1 MKTGYSQAAWRL
13 FEATLAT
20 LAGSRVR
27 AEAPAPT
34 WADTELAGTPFQ
46 PSSVVFPI
54 VRPKGSH

>member
-13 FEATLAT
+13 LEPTLGGT
-20 LAGSRVR
+20 RVR
-27 AEAPAPT
+27 PEAPVPT

-46 PSSVVFPI
+46 PCTVVFPI

>member
-13 FEATLAT
+13 FESTLAT
-20 LAGSRVR
+20 LIRTRVR
-27 AEAPAPT
+27 PEALT